1 MTFFENQLTEKERN
15 DGLDLFRVWAI
26 HKEHYKLMPFH
37 EAEEIESRDKKQEED
52 DGEPFLA
59 VLKGSHF
66 YKDAGFQEY
75 PAIGDIVVAWKNPAG
90 ESIIYR
96 VLDRKSKFV
105 RLTAGSIGCH
115 SDNTAR
121 QLVAA
126 NFDTVFL
133 MESLNQ
139 DFNVRKM
146 ERYLV
151 SAWESGGTPVIVLTK
166 ADLCDDVEEKIGE
179 MEAVAVGV
187 PVIAVSAKDGV
198 GLEALQNYIRPGK
211 VIAVAGSS
219 GIGKSTLINT
229 LAGKEVMATSEIRES
244 DDRGRHTTTHRQ
256 IIRLDN
262 DAMIIDTPGMRQL
275 GLWSTG
281 EGMDTSFED
290 IISLAKQCRFSD
302 CRHESEPGCAVR
314 AAIAAGEL
322 PEGRWTSFKKLERE
336 ARHSAKKEA
345 FRQKKTT
352 AYKNMCKNQHM
363 GRRV

>member
-1 MTFFENQLTEKERN
+1 MTFFENQITEKERN
-15 DGLDLFRVWAI
+15 GGLALFRVWAI
-26 HKEHYKLMPFH
+26 HKEHYKLMPLT
-37 EAEEIESRDKKQEED
+37 EIAASSDNNVVDSDR
-52 DGEPFLA
+52 EPLSA
-59 VLKGSHF
+59 VLKGSNF
-66 YKDAGFQEY
+66 YKDSGFQEY
-75 PAIGDIVVAWKNPAG
+75 PAIGDIVVAWENPVG
-90 ESIIYR
+90 ESIIHR
-96 VLDRKSKFV
+96 VLERKSKFV
-105 RLTAGSIGCH
+105 RMTAGSIGSH

-166 ADLCDDVEEKIGE
+166 ADLCSDVEEKVRE
-179 MEAVAVGV
+179 MEEVAVGV
-187 PVIAVSAKDGV
+187 PVIAVSAKNGN
-198 GLEALQNYIRPGK
+198 GLEALQKYLQLGK
-211 VIAVAGSS
+211 VIAVTGSS

-262 DAMIIDTPGMRQL
+262 GAMIIDTPGMRQL

-281 EGMDTSFED
+281 EGMDSSFED
-290 IISLAKQCRFSD
+290 ILSLAKQCRFSD

-314 AAIAAGEL
+314 TAIEAGTL
-322 PEGRWTSFKKLERE
+322 DAGRMVSFKKLERE
-336 ARHSAKKEA
+336 ARHSAAKEA
-345 FRQKKTT
+345 HRQRKTN
-352 AYKNMCKNQHM
+352 AYKNMCKNQHN
-363 GRRV
+363 GRRT

>member
-1 MTFFENQLTEKERN
+1 MNFFENQITEKERK
-15 DGLDLFRVWAI
+15 DGLTLFRVWAI
-26 HKEHYKLMPFH
+26 HKEHYKLMLL
-37 EAEEIESRDKKQEED
+37 ENNGKADNN
-52 DGEPFLA
+52 EPLSA
-59 VLKGSHF
+59 VLKGSAF

-75 PAIGDIVVAWKNPAG
+75 PAIGDIVVAWENPAG

-96 VLDRKSKFV
+96 VLERKSKFV
-105 RLTAGSIGCH
+105 RMTAGSIGSH

-126 NFDTVFL
+126 NFDTIFL

-151 SAWESGGTPVIVLTK
+151 TARESGGTPVIVLTK
-166 ADLCDDVEEKIGE
+166 ADLCSDVEEKVGE
-179 MEAVAVGV
+179 MEAVAADI
-187 PVIAVSAKDGV
+187 PVIAVSAKNGV
-198 GLEALQNYIRPGK
+198 GMEQLQKYLQPGK

-262 DAMIIDTPGMRQL
+262 GTMIIDTPGMRQL

-281 EGMDTSFED
+281 AGMDSSFED
-290 IISLAKQCRFSD
+290 ILELAGRCRFTD
-302 CRHESEPGCAVR
+302 CRHEQEPGCAVR
-314 AAIAAGEL
+314 AAIEEGTL
-322 PEGRWTSFKKLERE
+322 QEGRLISFKKLQRE
-336 ARHSAKKEA
+336 ARHSASKEA
-345 FRQKKTT
+345 CRQRKTT
-352 AYKNMCKNQHM
+352 AYKNMCKNQHK

>member
-1 MTFFENQLTEKERN
+1 MNFYENQITEKERR
-15 DGLDLFRVWAI
+15 DGLALFRVWAI
-26 HKEHYKLMPFH
+26 HKEHYKLMPIK
-37 EAEEIESRDKKQEED
+37 EGDGAQRNQE
-52 DGEPFLA
+52 PLNA
-59 VLKGSHF
+59 VLKGSNF
-66 YKDAGFQEY
+66 YKDSGFQEY
-75 PAIGDIVVAWKNPAG
+75 PAIGDIVVAWENPAG

-96 VLDRKSKFV
+96 VLERKSKFV
-105 RLTAGSIGCH
+105 RVSAGSIGSH

-151 SAWESGGTPVIVLTK
+151 SAWESGGTPVIILTK
-166 ADLCDDVEEKIGE
+166 ADLCNNVEEKVRE
-179 MEAVAVGV
+179 MEEVAVGV

-198 GLEALQNYIRPGK
+198 GMEALQMYLQPGK
-211 VIAVAGSS
+211 VIAVTGSS

-262 DAMIIDTPGMRQL
+262 GAMIIDTPGMRQL

-281 EGMDTSFED
+281 EGMESTFED
-290 IISLAKQCRFSD
+290 ILTLAGQCRFSD

-314 AAIAAGEL
+314 AAIEEGNLEAGRL
-322 PEGRWTSFKKLERE
+322 ISFRKLERE
-336 ARHSAKKEA
+336 ARHSAARETY
-345 FRQKKTT
+345 RQKKTI
-352 AYKNMCKNQHM
+352 KKK
-363 GRRV
+363 

>member
-1 MTFFENQLTEKERN
+1 MTFFENQLTEKEREN
-15 DGLDLFRVWAI
+15 GLALFRVWAI
-26 HKEHYKLMPFH
+26 HKEHYKLM
-37 EAEEIESRDKKQEED
+37 SLGND
-52 DGEPFLA
+52 DSGEPLSA
-59 VLKGSHF
+59 VLKGSNF
-66 YKDAGFQEY
+66 YKDSGFQEY
-75 PAIGDIVVAWKNPAG
+75 PAIGDIVVAWENPAG

-96 VLDRKSKFV
+96 VLERKSKFV

-126 NFDTVFL
+126 NFDTIFL

-146 ERYLV
+146 ERYLI

-166 ADLCDDVEEKIGE
+166 ADLCDDVEEKIRE
-179 MEAVAVGV
+179 MEAVAAGV
-187 PVIAVSAKDGV
+187 PVIAVSAKDGS
-198 GLEALQNYIRPGK
+198 GLEALEKYVQPGK
-211 VIAVAGSS
+211 VIAVTGSS

-229 LAGKEVMATSEIRES
+229 LAGKEVMETSKIRES

-262 DAMIIDTPGMRQL
+262 GAMIIDTPGMREL

-281 EGMDTSFED
+281 EGMDASFED
-290 IISLAKQCRFSD
+290 VLSLAKQCRFSD

-314 AAIAAGEL
+314 AAIEAGEL
-322 PEGRWTSFKKLERE
+322 PEGRMISFKKLERE
-336 ARHSAKKEA
+336 ARHSAAKEA
-345 FRQKKTT
+345 YRQRKTT
-352 AYKNMCKNQHM
+352 AYKNMCKNQHK
-363 GRRV
+363 GRK

>member
-1 MTFFENQLTEKERN
+1 MTFFEHQITEKEKKM
-15 DGLDLFRVWAI
+15 GLKLFRVWAI
-26 HKEHYKLMPFH
+26 HKEHYNLMPFL
-37 EAEEIESRDKKQEED
+37 EGTVRCADDKQPECMP
-52 DGEPFLA
+52 EPLSA

-66 YKDAGFQEY
+66 YKDSGFQEY
-75 PAIGDIVVAWKNPAG
+75 PAIGDIVVAWENPAG

-96 VLDRKSKFV
+96 VLERKSKFV
-105 RLTAGSIGCH
+105 RLTAGSIGSH

-146 ERYLV
+146 ERYLI

-166 ADLCDDVEEKIGE
+166 ADLCADVEEKIRE

-187 PVIAVSAKDGV
+187 PVIAVSAKDGS
-198 GLEALQNYIRPGK
+198 GLEALEKYVQPGK
-211 VIAVAGSS
+211 VIAVTGSS

-262 DAMIIDTPGMRQL
+262 GAMIIDTPGMRQL

-290 IISLAKQCRFSD
+290 VLSLAKQCRFSD

-314 AAIAAGEL
+314 AAIEAGEL
-322 PEGRWTSFKKLERE
+322 EEGRLTSFRKLERE
-336 ARHSAKKEA
+336 ARHSAAKEA
-345 FRQKKTT
+345 HRSRKTT
-352 AYKNMCKNQHM
+352 AYKNMCKNQHN
-363 GRRV
+363 GRR

>member
-1 MTFFENQLTEKERN
+1 MTFFEKQLTEKEKET
-15 DGLDLFRVWAI
+15 GLKLFRVWAI
-26 HKEHYKLMPFH
+26 HKEHYKLMPL
-37 EAEEIESRDKKQEED
+37 ERMQE
-52 DGEPFLA
+52 PISA
-59 VLKGSHF
+59 VLKGSNF

-75 PAIGDIVVAWKNPAG
+75 PGIGDVVAAWENPAG

-96 VLDRKSKFV
+96 VLERKSKFV
-105 RLTAGSIGCH
+105 RLTAGNIGCH

-146 ERYLV
+146 ERYLIG
-151 SAWESGGTPVIVLTK
+151 AWESGGTPVIVLTK
-166 ADLCDDVEEKIGE
+166 ADLCEDVEEKILE
-179 MEAVAVGV
+179 METVAAGV

-198 GLEALQNYIRPGK
+198 GLEALQKYVRPGK
-211 VIAVAGSS
+211 VIAVTGSS
-219 GIGKSTLINT
+219 GIGKSTLINA

-256 IIRLDN
+256 IILLDN
-262 DAMIIDTPGMRQL
+262 GAMIIDTPGMREL

-290 IISLAKQCRFSD
+290 ILSLAKLCRFSD

-314 AAIAAGEL
+314 AAIEAGDIE
-322 PEGRWTSFKKLERE
+322 EGRLISFRKLERE
-336 ARHSAKKEA
+336 AKHSAKKEA
-345 FRQKKTT
+345 FRLKKTN
-352 AYKNMCKNQHM
+352 AYKNMCRNQHN
-363 GRRV
+363 GRR

>member
-1 MTFFENQLTEKERN
+1 MNFFENQITKKEHSE
-15 DGLDLFRVWAI
+15 GLALFRVWAI
-26 HKEHYKLMPFH
+26 HKEHYKLMPL
-37 EAEEIESRDKKQEED
+37 ENNGKADNN
-52 DGEPFLA
+52 EPLSA
-59 VLKGSHF
+59 VLKGSAF

-75 PAIGDIVVAWKNPAG
+75 PAIGDIVVAWENPVG

-96 VLDRKSKFV
+96 VLERKSKFV
-105 RLTAGSIGCH
+105 RMTAGSIGSH

-151 SAWESGGTPVIVLTK
+151 SARESGGTPVIVLTK
-166 ADLCDDVEEKIGE
+166 ADLCCDLEEKVGE
-179 MEAVAVGV
+179 MEAVAADV
-187 PVIAVSAKDGV
+187 PVIAVSAKNGV
-198 GLEALQNYIRPGK
+198 GMEQLQKYLQPGK
-211 VIAVAGSS
+211 VIAVTGSS

-262 DAMIIDTPGMRQL
+262 GAMIIDTPGMRQL

-281 EGMDTSFED
+281 EGMEASFED
-290 IISLAKQCRFSD
+290 ILELAGKCRFAD
-302 CRHESEPGCAVR
+302 CRHEQEPGCAVR
-314 AAIAAGEL
+314 AAVEEGTL
-322 PEGRWTSFKKLERE
+322 QEGRLISFKKLQRE
-336 ARHSAKKEA
+336 ARHSAAKEA
-345 FRQKKTT
+345 YRQRKTT
-352 AYKNMCKNQHM
+352 AYKNMCKNQHN

>member
-1 MTFFENQLTEKERN
+1 MKFFENQLTQKERE
-15 DGLDLFRVWAI
+15 DGLALFRVWAI
-26 HKEHYKLMPFH
+26 HKEHYKLMPLAD
-37 EAEEIESRDKKQEED
+37 ESDIYNRKQSEKTAELLS
-52 DGEPFLA
+52 A
-59 VLKGSHF
+59 VLKGSNF
-66 YKDAGFQEY
+66 YKDSGFQEY
-75 PAIGDIVVAWKNPAG
+75 PTIGDIVVAWKNPAG

-96 VLDRKSKFV
+96 VLGRKSKFV

-146 ERYLV
+146 ERYLI

-166 ADLCDDVEEKIGE
+166 ADLCEDVEEKISE
-179 MEAVAVGV
+179 MEAVAIGV
-187 PVIAVSAKDGV
+187 PVVAVSAKDGV
-198 GLEALQNYIRPGK
+198 GLEVLQKYVQPGK
-211 VIAVAGSS
+211 VIAVTGSS

-229 LAGKEVMATSEIRES
+229 LAGKEVMVTSEIRES
-244 DDRGRHTTTHRQ
+244 DARGRHTTTHRQ

-262 DAMIIDTPGMRQL
+262 GAMIIDTPGMREL

-281 EGMDTSFED
+281 EGIDTSFED
-290 IISLAKQCRFSD
+290 ILSLAKQCRFSD

-314 AAIAAGEL
+314 AAIEAGEL
-322 PEGRWTSFKKLERE
+322 PEERWISFKKLERE
-336 ARHSAKKEA
+336 ARHSAAKEA
-345 FRQKKTT
+345 YRQRKTT
-352 AYKNMCKNQHM
+352 AYKNMCKNQHN
-363 GRRV
+363 GKR

>member
-1 MTFFENQLTEKERN
+1 MTFFENQITEKEKEM
-15 DGLDLFRVWAI
+15 GLTLFRVWAI
-26 HKEHYKLMPFH
+26 HKEHYKLVPMEIGEH
-37 EAEEIESRDKKQEED
+37 GEEPLS
-52 DGEPFLA
+52 A
-59 VLKGSHF
+59 VLKGSNF

-75 PAIGDIVVAWKNPAG
+75 PAIGDIVVAWENPAG

-96 VLDRKSKFV
+96 VLERKSKFV
-105 RLTAGSIGCH
+105 RLTAGSIGSH

-126 NFDTVFL
+126 NFDTIFL

-146 ERYLV
+146 ERYLI

-166 ADLCDDVEEKIGE
+166 ADLCADVEEKISE

-187 PVIAVSAKDGV
+187 PVIAVSAKDGC
-198 GLEALQNYIRPGK
+198 GLEALEKYVQPGK
-211 VIAVAGSS
+211 IIAVTGSS

-229 LAGKEVMATSEIRES
+229 LAGKEVMTTSEIRES

-256 IIRLDN
+256 IIRLEN
-262 DAMIIDTPGMRQL
+262 GAMIIDTPGMREL

-281 EGMDTSFED
+281 VGMDASFED
-290 IISLAKQCRFSD
+290 VLYLAKQCRFSD

-314 AAIAAGEL
+314 AAIEAGEL
-322 PEGRWTSFKKLERE
+322 EEGRLISFRKLERE
-336 ARHSAKKEA
+336 ARHSAAKEA
-345 FRQKKTT
+345 YRQRRTT
-352 AYKNMCKNQHM
+352 AYKNMCKNQHN
-363 GRRV
+363 GRRT

>member
-15 DGLDLFRVWAI
+15 DGLALFRVWAI
-26 HKEHYKLMPFH
+26 HKEHYKLMPL
-37 EAEEIESRDKKQEED
+37 EENAVSRAADRQSE
-52 DGEPFLA
+52 GAPEPLSA
-59 VLKGSHF
+59 VLKGSNF
-66 YKDAGFQEY
+66 YKDAGYQEY
-75 PAIGDIVVAWKNPAG
+75 PAIGDVVAAWKNPAG

-96 VLDRKSKFV
+96 VLERKSKFV
-105 RLTAGSIGCH
+105 RLTAGSIGLH

-151 SAWESGGTPVIVLTK
+151 SARESGGTPVIVLTK
-166 ADLCDDVEEKIGE
+166 ADLCADVEEKISE
-179 MEAVAVGV
+179 MEAVAMGV
-187 PVIAVSAKDGV
+187 PVIAVSAKDKV
-198 GLEALQNYIRPGK
+198 GLEELQKYVQPGK
-211 VIAVAGSS
+211 VIAVTGSS

-229 LAGKEVMATSEIRES
+229 LAEKEVMATSEIRES

-262 DAMIIDTPGMRQL
+262 GAMIIDMPGMRQL

-281 EGMDTSFED
+281 EGMDSSFED
-290 IISLAKQCRFSD
+290 ILSLAKQCRFSD

-314 AAIAAGEL
+314 AAIEYGKLE
-322 PEGRWTSFKKLERE
+322 EGRLISFRKLERE
-336 ARHSAKKEA
+336 AKHSEA
-345 FRQKKTT
+345 REAYLQRKTT
-352 AYKNMCKNQHM
+352 VYKNMCKNQHK

>member
-1 MTFFENQLTEKERN
+1 MPLTVAEGNNAQNKEP
-15 DGLDLFRVWAI
+15 L
-26 HKEHYKLMPFH
+26 
-37 EAEEIESRDKKQEED
+37 S
-52 DGEPFLA
+52 A
-59 VLKGSHF
+59 VLKGSVF
-66 YKDAGFQEY
+66 YKDSGFQEY
-75 PAIGDIVVAWKNPAG
+75 PAVGDIVAAWENPAG

-96 VLDRKSKFV
+96 VLERKSKFV

-139 DFNVRKM
+139 DFNVRKI

-166 ADLCDDVEEKIGE
+166 ADLCEDVEEKLRE

-198 GLEALQNYIRPGK
+198 GLEALQQYVQPGN
-211 VIAVAGSS
+211 VIAVTGSS

-229 LAGKEVMATSEIRES
+229 LAGKEVMTTSEIRES
-244 DDRGRHTTTHRQ
+244 DARGRHTTTHRQ

-262 DAMIIDTPGMRQL
+262 GAMIIDTPGMREL

-281 EGMDTSFED
+281 EGIDTSFED
-290 IISLAKQCRFSD
+290 IFTLAKQCRFLD

-314 AAIAAGEL
+314 TAIEAGEL
-322 PEGRWTSFKKLERE
+322 SESRWISFKKLEWE
-336 ARHSAKKEA
+336 AKHSAAKEA
-345 FRQKKTT
+345 YRQRKTT
-352 AYKNMCKNQHM
+352 AYKNMCKNQRN
-363 GRRV
+363 GRRI

>member
-1 MTFFENQLTEKERN
+1 MPLLETEER
-15 DGLDLFRVWAI
+15 
-26 HKEHYKLMPFH
+26 
-37 EAEEIESRDKKQEED
+37 
-52 DGEPFLA
+52 EPFSA
-59 VLKGSHF
+59 VLKGSNF

-75 PAIGDIVVAWKNPAG
+75 PAIGDIVAAWENPVG

-96 VLDRKSKFV
+96 VLERKSKFV
-105 RLTAGSIGCH
+105 RMTAGSIGSH

-139 DFNVRKM
+139 DFNVRRM

-151 SAWESGGTPVIVLTK
+151 AARESGGTPIIVLTK
-166 ADLCDDVEEKIGE
+166 ADLCGNVEEKLRE
-179 MEAVAVGV
+179 MQEVAADV
-187 PVIAVSAKDGV
+187 PVVAVSAKEGT
-198 GLEALQNYIRPGK
+198 GLEALQNYLVPGQ

-229 LAGKEVMATSEIRES
+229 LAGKEVMATKEIRES

-262 DAMIIDTPGMRQL
+262 GTMIIDTPGMRQL
-275 GLWSTG
+275 GLWSTE
-281 EGMDTSFED
+281 EGMDSSFED
-290 IISLAKQCRFSD
+290 ILELAAQCRFGN

-314 AAIAAGEL
+314 EAIKNGML
-322 PEGRWTSFKKLERE
+322 KEGRLTSFKKLERE
-336 ARHSAKKEA
+336 VRHSAAKEA
-345 FRQKKTT
+345 HRQRKTT
-352 AYKNMCKNQHM
+352 AYKNMCKNQHK
-363 GRRV
+363 GRRT